1 MDRRYFIR
9 RLALGAAL
17 APTSALALTGGARQR
32 REIEV
37 TVHKDPG

>member
-1 MDRRYFIR
+1 MDRRHFIHR
-9 RLALGAAL
+9 FALGAAL
-17 APTSALALTGGARQR
+17 APTSAFALTAGARPR

>member
-1 MDRRYFIR
+1 MDRRHFIR

-17 APTSALALTGGARQR
+17 APSSAFALTSSARQR